1 MIEEYSLKL
10 LCDKYGVS
18 KENIVNKNN
27 NILSKGEYEDIDK
40 TLDYL
45 INELKVNKKNI
56 EKCPSILYR
65 NVDAIKDNIDFLKG
79 QEIVKVLY
87 MNTDYQYLKGIDN
100 MSVDVWWACKP
111 RNN

>member
-1 MIEEYSLKL
+1 MV
-10 LCDKYGVS
+10 DS

-45 INELKVNKKNI
+45 INELKVSRANI

-65 NVDAIKDNIDFLKG
+65 NVNAIKKDNIDFLK
-79 QEIVKVLY
+79 
-87 MNTDYQYLKGIDN
+87 TKGCFIFIN
-100 MSVDVWWACKP
+100 
-111 RNN
+111 